1 MCVLGGRGDG
11 VLELAPP
18 DSFLAPCFALLRE
31 VVSIPT
37 ACLPLSLSRLSCT
50 CCLRFAPTLARSSM
64 VKLEVIRS
72 RAGALNKGVSC
83 CRFGSGFTAESRTGP
98 SRSAGSEEQVSA
110 ASTVPSDSE
119 QSKYQRHA
127 ETAWLQTTRSPTHE
141 TQNDSMITFRSK
153 DLSTASP

>member
-1 MCVLGGRGDG
+1 MACSSWLPPTLSLLLALPCLGRWCQSQQ
-11 VLELAPP
+11 P
-18 DSFLAPCFALLRE
+18 
-31 VVSIPT
+31 VSP
-37 ACLPLSLSRLSCT
+37 SLSRLSCT